1 METEWLRT
9 FIVAAKTE
17 NFRET
22 AEQRFITQSTVSKHI
37 QHLEKELQT
46 PLFDRQGK
54 HVKLNHIGAHFL
66 QHAEKMMATIDEGLQ
81 TTVSLLDGFTSQLTI
96 GVAPQIANSTL
107 PVIIDTFQQQKPSIQ
122 ITIELL
128 KSNEIGEAVYAG
140 VVDIGLSKLITTRDL
155 HTVLLAQEPLQLIA
169 PISKKATDAQT
180 LLQQETILTSFSG
193 CPNIH

>member
-81 TTVSLLDGFTSQLTI
+81 TTVSLLNGFTSQLTI

-140 VVDIGLSKLITTRDL
+140 VGSKLTTTRDL

-169 PISKKATDAQT
+169 PISKKAADART